1 MPKHQTTRERVYKT
15 VCAGGW
21 EREHSCPHSPSP
33 PVPKQNP
40 GAGRAKELKRIRLP
54 PAPVSACGG
63 RSILVVLFTTT
74 LGNGYLGSRI
84 DEERSEMRYLV

>member
-1 MPKHQTTRERVYKT
+1 MPKHQTTRERVHELS
-15 VCAGGW
+15 VPGG
-21 EREHSCPHSPSP
+21 EHRLARTHP
-33 PVPKQNP
+33 P
-40 GAGRAKELKRIRLP
+40 GASTKPRRRSRQGTQTNS
-54 PAPVSACGG
+54 PAPRPASVCGG